1 MFVTFPG
8 LGCTCTG
15 QPPTP
20 VVIFD
25 DTWFT
30 TWTAMFPAFG
40 CLTET
45 QGQAYFNLATLY
57 VENSTRNPAW
67 CAGILP
73 QLLYLVT
80 AHVAWLLAPRDANG
94 NPAPQGT
101 PAAQIVGRI
110 NSATQGS
117 VSVGTV
123 LDGEPGS
130 PSQAFYSQTE
140 YGLMAWQAMAAL
152 RTYRYTVNPTNVGN
166 VFGQFGVSWLPSGF
180 WTPGFAA

>member
-1 MFVTFPG
+1 MSLLG
-8 LGCTCTG
+8 LGCGCSG

-20 VVIFD
+20 VVTFD
-25 DTWFT
+25 GTWFT
-30 TWTAMFPAFG
+30 TWTTMFPAF
-40 CLTET
+40 CALTEA
-45 QGQAYFNLATLY
+45 QGQAYFTLATLY

-94 NPAPQGT
+94 NPAAQGT
-101 PAAQIVGRI
+101 PASPIVGRI

-117 VSVGTV
+117 VSVGAA
-123 LDGEPGS
+123 LDGEQGS
-130 PSQAFYSQTE
+130 PSQQFYMQSP
-140 YGLMAWQAMAAL
+140 YGMLAWQAMAAL
-152 RTYRYTVNPTNVGN
+152 RTFRYTVNPTNVGN
-166 VFGQFGVSWLPSGF
+166 LLAPLGLNSVIPAGF